1 VLVVL
6 GAVAVAL
13 ELGFDMNVKSTVLL
27 ITGSFTLVYVLATA
41 AAVRLLPGRG
51 WARAAAL
58 VSLVCSAGLL
68 LLTGVH
74 ILWGVA
80 LAIAALGYE
89 YWTQRGSRA
98 SA

>member
-6 GAVAVAL
+6 GAVAVAV

-51 WARAAAL
+51 WGRGAAV

-74 ILWGVA
+74 IVWGIA

-89 YWTQRGSRA
+89 HWTRHT
-98 SA
+98 